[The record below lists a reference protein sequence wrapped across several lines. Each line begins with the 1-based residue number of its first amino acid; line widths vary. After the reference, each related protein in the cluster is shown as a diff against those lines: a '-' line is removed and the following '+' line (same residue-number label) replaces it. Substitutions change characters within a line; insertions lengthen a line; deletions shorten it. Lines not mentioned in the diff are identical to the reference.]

1 MCLIDWDIFF
11 PFPQQRNSITA
22 GGGLLDQII
31 RVPGLFPGSQSAGT
45 MLILLPSSGTG
56 SCWNLARHGLP
67 FWDLE
72 ASKQRAAAGD
82 IFLWKSSPFFHSSL
96 PTSSLWFSQQVGVLP
111 PGIARSLWFSP
122 GFSRSF
128 PPPSKAFSLCYLPV
142 GSFSSPRCF
151 FCNPPRTF
159 KAFCSTECVKCVQAR
174 PGLLNLSF
182 SSAYCVPSKG
192 NVLVSLVLFV
202 RSVRTGRWWSL
213 GRWPTSKRVNDESLM
228 FF

>member
-31 RVPGLFPGSQSAGT
+31 RVLGLFLGSQSAGT
-45 MLILLPSSGTG
+45 MLILLPSSGTD

-72 ASKQRAAAGD
+72 PSQQRAAAGD
-82 IFLWKSSPFFHSSL
+82 IFLWKLSFTSVCPPAPSGSPNRWGFSLLELPEASCFLQDFHAL
-96 PTSSLWFSQQVGVLP
+96 FLLP
-111 PGIARSLWFSP
+111 PRHFLLS
-122 GFSRSF
+122 SRWLIFLASMF
-128 PPPSKAFSLCYLPV
+128 LL
-142 GSFSSPRCF
+142 
-151 FCNPPRTF
+151 NPPTTF

-174 PGLLNLSF
+174 PGLLNLSS
-182 SSAYCVPSKG
+182 SSAYCVPSEG
-192 NVLVSLVLFV
+192 NVLVSLLLFV

-213 GRWPTSKRVNDESLM
+213 GRWPTSKRVNDESFM
-228 FF
+228 FL